1 MRDVAI
7 ISFAQARHVEA
18 YPGNEIELLLPVVQ
32 EAVKQ
37 SGLPRERIQFTT
49 LASSDFWAGQAF
61 AFVRALDA
69 AGAYPVIDDSHVDM
83 DGAFALYE
91 AWVLMQTGH
100 VDSALVYALGKSSAG
115 VLHEIAP
122 LGLDPYLLAPLAVD
136 PHSMAALS
144 AQAMMQRSLCTE
156 EMLRDVTRQN
166 LEHAARNPYALA
178 RTEHEHNRVAGP
190 LRALDCAAPC
200 DGAAAVV
207 LASAELARRVC
218 AQPVWIRGI
227 DQRVDA
233 HGPNVRPLHEAP
245 SATLAA
251 RGAGAHDGE
260 LDLAELHCLYPHEQ
274 VLLSRALGL
283 RTGTA
288 LNPSGSGWGGNA
300 IMAMGLERV
309 VEAARALKHGKAR
322 RALAHA
328 AAGPCLQQNLVMVLE
343 ADHG

>member
-1 MRDVAI
+1 VRDVAI
-7 ISFAQARHVEA
+7 ISFAQARHVHA

-32 EAVKQ
+32 EAVKG
-37 SGLPRERIQFTT
+37 SGLARERIQFTT

-91 AWVLMQTGH
+91 AWVLLQTGH

-122 LGLDPYLLAPLAVD
+122 LGLDPYLLAPLAID

-144 AQAMMQRSLCTE
+144 AQAMLQRSLCTE
-156 EMLRDVTRQN
+156 EMLHEVTCQN
-166 LEHAARNPYALA
+166 LERAGRNPYALPA
-178 RTEHEHNRVAGP
+178 AQGDVRRVASP
-190 LRALDCAAPC
+190 LRAVDCAPPC

-207 LASAELARRVC
+207 LASGERARRVC
-218 AQPVWIRGI
+218 KEPVWITGV
-227 DQRVDA
+227 DQRIDA

-251 RGAGAHDGE
+251 KAAGALE
-260 LDLAELHCLYPHEQ
+260 RSLDLAELHCLYPHEQ
-274 VLLSRALGL
+274 ILLSRALGL
-283 RTGTA
+283 RPDTA

-309 VEAARALKHGKAR
+309 IEAARALTNGKAR